1 VPATVS
7 FVDPRAQ
14 RASVAEPYDLRWD
27 TSRGPP
33 PTIGILVNNF
43 FDSEPFAEALSQ
55 ALSQRLPGVSVRLWN
70 KLDPSTPAP
79 AELIDE
85 VAKETAVCV
94 SLIGHCG
101 SCTSGTV
108 RDAINL
114 ARRGNPSVALAT
126 KMFEEH
132 AAFIAAAAGI
142 PDIPVV
148 VLPHPVAG
156 TGAKNFKTVS
166 EPAAGEIL
174 AAFGVD
180 VAVPA

>member
-1 VPATVS
+1 MP
-7 FVDPRAQ
+7 
-14 RASVAEPYDLRWD
+14 EPYDLRWNS
-27 TSRGPP
+27 SRGLP

-43 FDSEPFAEALSQ
+43 FDSEPFAEVLGEAL
-55 ALSQRLPGVSVRLWN
+55 AQRLPGVSVRLWN
-70 KLDPSTPAP
+70 KRDPSTPAP
-79 AELIDE
+79 QELVDE
-85 VAKETAVCV
+85 VAAETAVCIA
-94 SLIGHCG
+94 LIGHCG

-126 KMFEEH
+126 EMFEQH
-132 AAFIAAAAGI
+132 AAFIAAAAGM
-142 PDIPVV
+142 PDIPMV

-156 TGAKNFKTVS
+156 TGAENLKAVA
-166 EPAAGEIL
+166 EPAAREIL

>member
-1 VPATVS
+1 MP
-7 FVDPRAQ
+7 Q
-14 RASVAEPYDLRWD
+14 PYDLRWD
-27 TSRGPP
+27 TSRGLP

-43 FDSEPFAEALSQ
+43 FDSEPFAEVLSEALT
-55 ALSQRLPGVSVRLWN
+55 QRLPGVSVRLWN
-70 KLDPSTPAP
+70 KLDPSTPASP
-79 AELIDE
+79 ELVDE
-85 VAKETAVCV
+85 VAKETAVCI

-126 KMFEEH
+126 EMFEQH
-132 AAFIAAAAGI
+132 AAFIAAAAGM
-142 PDIPVV
+142 PDVPMV

-156 TGAKNFKTVS
+156 TGAKNLKAVA
-166 EPAAGEIL
+166 EPAAREIL

-180 VAVPA
+180 IAVPA

>member
-1 VPATVS
+1 VP
-7 FVDPRAQ
+7 Q
-14 RASVAEPYDLRWD
+14 PYDLRWD
-27 TSRGPP
+27 TSRGLP

-43 FDSEPFAEALSQ
+43 FDSEPFAEVLSEAL
-55 ALSQRLPGVSVRLWN
+55 AHRLPSVSVRLWN

-79 AELIDE
+79 PELVDE
-85 VAKETAVCV
+85 VAKETAVCI

-126 KMFEEH
+126 EMFERH

-142 PDIPVV
+142 PDIPIV

-156 TGAKNFKTVS
+156 TGAKNLKAVA
-166 EPAAGEIL
+166 EPAAREIL

>member
-1 VPATVS
+1 MS

-14 RASVAEPYDLRWD
+14 RASVAEPYELRWD

-43 FDSEPFAEALSQ
+43 FDSEAFAEALSQ
-55 ALSQRLPGVSVRLWN
+55 ALSQRLPGVGVRVWN

-79 AELIDE
+79 PELIDE
-85 VAKETAVCV
+85 VAKETAVCI

-126 KMFEEH
+126 EMFEQH
-132 AAFIAAAAGI
+132 AAFIATAAGI

-156 TGAKNFKTVS
+156 TGAKNFKAVS
-166 EPAAGEIL
+166 APASGEIL